1 MKNRNTGY
9 DHETVRLMVEEAT
22 ASITTSQDVSNLCRP
37 GALLHSCVIRP
48 GFFKKAPTQRVVI
61 SMLRRRLA
69 AQLGRTSPRLLDKS
83 HDLTC
88 NTCSGIAVEWEGS
101 WLCENGHGGTTNEN
115 R

>member
-1 MKNRNTGY
+1 MKKFSTGY
-9 DHETVRLMVEEAT
+9 DHETVRLMVAEAT

-37 GALLHSCVIRP
+37 GALLHSAVIRP
-48 GFFKKAPTQRVVI
+48 GFFNKTKTQRAI
-61 SMLRRRLA
+61 AAILRRRLA

-88 NTCSGIAVEWEGS
+88 NTCGGIAVEWEGS
-101 WLCENGHGGTTNEN
+101 WLCENRHGGTTNEN